1 MNDQFVHLHS
11 HTIFSVL
18 DGVAKPEEYF
28 DAAKERGWPAV
39 AITEHGVFSS
49 IPDAY
54 WASKETGIKQII
66 GCEVYFND
74 YDPEWRKRKEA
85 GQKIKDIKL
94 ENPELAERI
103 RRNRHLTV
111 LAKNKTGFDNLLK
124 LNRTAWETGYY
135 YKPRVWFDELAK
147 HKEGLIVLSG
157 CLNGPV
163 ANEFYRGNKEGGNFT
178 GALDYFKKFNDVF
191 GDDYYIEIQMPCIVD
206 GDFDDRRI
214 FEDLVNLAQDNKK
227 KLVVTNDSHYMTRE
241 DFDIQK
247 TMMAID
253 QGLNVNS
260 PDLFHVNSSEQ
271 FYKTRD
277 QLRETFK
284 AHGYNKFLS
293 DEEFEKA
300 CDNTLEVA
308 DKVEVIEFDTE
319 PKLPHIEN
327 ANEQLI
333 RLSYDGLKEKGLQ
346 KIKKKFMADG
356 IEVTYIDQLKIEL
369 QRIIE
374 KGFSSYFLITKELVD
389 EAKGKFGPDSVG
401 PARGS
406 AGGSLVCFVLGIT
419 TIDPLKWKLSFSRML
434 STSRGGQMLKVTMD

>member
-1 MNDQFVHLHS
+1 M
-11 HTIFSVL
+11 
-18 DGVAKPEEYF
+18 
-28 DAAKERGWPAV
+28 
-39 AITEHGVFSS
+39 
-49 IPDAY
+49 
-54 WASKETGIKQII
+54 II
-66 GCEVYFND
+66 
-74 YDPEWRKRKEA
+74 
-85 GQKIKDIKL
+85 
-94 ENPELAERI
+94 
-103 RRNRHLTV
+103 
-111 LAKNKTGFDNLLK
+111 
-124 LNRTAWETGYY
+124 
-135 YKPRVWFDELAK
+135 
-147 HKEGLIVLSG
+147 LSG

-163 ANEFYRGNKEGGNFT
+163 ANEFYRGNREGGKFT
-178 GALDYFKKFNDVF
+178 GALEYFKKFNDVF

-227 KLVVTNDSHYMTRE
+227 KLVMTNDSHYMKRE
-241 DFDIQK
+241 DFEIQK

-253 QGLNVNS
+253 QNLKVDS

-277 QLRETFK
+277 DLRETFV
-284 AHGYNKFLS
+284 AHGYNKYLS
-293 DEEFEKA
+293 EVEFEKA

-308 DKVEVIEFDTE
+308 DKTEIVEFDTE
-319 PKLPHIEN
+319 PKLPNIEN
-327 ANEQLI
+327 ANEKLI
-333 RLSYDGLKEKGLQ
+333 RLSYAGFKEKGLHRC
-346 KIKKKFMADG
+346 KDVFMSDG
-356 IEVTYIDQLKIEL
+356 IEVTYLDQLKIEL

-389 EAKGKFGPDSVG
+389 EAKGQFGPNSVG